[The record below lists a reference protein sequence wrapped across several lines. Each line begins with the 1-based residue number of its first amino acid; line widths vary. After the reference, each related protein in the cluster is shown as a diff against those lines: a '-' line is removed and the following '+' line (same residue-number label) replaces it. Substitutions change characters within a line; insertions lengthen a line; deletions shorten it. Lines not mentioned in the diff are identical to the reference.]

1 MAVVGLSGVAMPET
15 EPLGEPRTSEVGV
28 PAPGPCRPEG
38 GVEVGRRTE
47 GEVMRAGRKGKRGSG
62 CGREMGLK
70 PCCCARPPAPVVAAA
85 ADDETGDAGQEG
97 SRLLTIGDVAHL
109 LGRELVDLIG

>member
-1 MAVVGLSGVAMPET
+1 
-15 EPLGEPRTSEVGV
+15 
-28 PAPGPCRPEG
+28 
-38 GVEVGRRTE
+38 
-47 GEVMRAGRKGKRGSG
+47 
-62 CGREMGLK
+62 MGLE

>member
-38 GVEVGRRTE
+38 GVEVGRRTQ
-47 GEVMRAGRKGKRGSG
+47 GETWVRMRSRDGAGAVLLR
-62 CGREMGLK
+62 
-70 PCCCARPPAPVVAAA
+70 AAA
-85 ADDETGDAGQEG
+85 RACRRSG
-97 SRLLTIGDVAHL
+97 S
-109 LGRELVDLIG
+109 